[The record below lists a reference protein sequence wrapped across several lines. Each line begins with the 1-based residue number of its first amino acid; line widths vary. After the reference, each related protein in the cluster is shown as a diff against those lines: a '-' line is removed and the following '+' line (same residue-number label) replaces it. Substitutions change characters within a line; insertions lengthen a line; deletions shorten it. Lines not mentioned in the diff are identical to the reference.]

1 MLIFRNSLNFSSFR
15 KYDTMKKITIT
26 PILLFVSL
34 SIVLFIL
41 YIRSIVSLLIIPLII
56 IFVAIMLFFLI
67 VDRIVRE
74 ASSRRPW
81 MVEIIFIVL
90 VTMPFLL
97 KCC

>member
-1 MLIFRNSLNFSSFR
+1 MIFRNNLNFSSPR

-74 ASSRRPW
+74 ASLRRLW
-81 MVEIIFIVL
+81 MVEIIFIVF